1 VKTVAVTTSF
11 DVVLVGGGGAGLRA
25 AIAIAEFAPA
35 LRVAVVSKV
44 YPMRSHTVSA
54 EGGAAG
60 VIAADDSHDE
70 HCYDTISGG
79 DWLADQ
85 DAVDAFVRE
94 APQELLRLEHWGCPW
109 SREPDGRIAVR
120 PFGGMKKMRTWFA
133 ADKTGFHMLHT
144 LFQTSL
150 KYTGVVRYDEWFVTK
165 LLVDDGRVHGVIAI
179 EIATGRIEV
188 IPARAVILCTG
199 GCGKVFPFT
208 TNASIKTGDGMA
220 LAYRAGAPLKDM
232 EFVQY
237 HPTGLPFT
245 GILITEAARA
255 EGGYLINKDGYRYL
269 QDYALGKP
277 QPKPVLRTMELG
289 PRDRLSQAFVKELEK
304 GRTIDTPYGPVVHLD
319 LRHLGAALINRKL
332 PFVRELCLKYQNID
346 PVTQLIPV
354 RPVVHYM
361 MGGVHTD
368 IDGATPLA
376 GLYAAGEVACVSIN
390 GANRLG
396 SNSLPELLVFG
407 ARAGRAAAE
416 YATKAREPE
425 RHAEAQLKDELRR
438 LETERVEPGGR
449 ERIADLRQEMQAAME
464 ASAGIYR
471 TGTSLS
477 GGVDALR
484 GLQERARDLRVEDQ
498 SRTFNTERIAALEL
512 SFMLDI
518 AEAIVASALE
528 RQESRGAHQRTDFPR
543 RDDDRFLAHSLAERA
558 PDGACRVRYLPVSI
572 TRWPP
577 AERVYGEA
585 PATQGPPEHGTKDER
600 SHHASRR
607 TVPS

>member
-1 VKTVAVTTSF
+1 
-11 DVVLVGGGGAGLRA
+11 VVLVGGGGAGLRA
-25 AIAIAEFAPA
+25 AIAIAEANPR
-35 LRVAVVSKV
+35 LSIGVVSKV

-60 VIAADDSHDE
+60 AIAPDDSLEE
-70 HCYDTISGG
+70 HAYDTISGG
-79 DWLADQ
+79 DWLCDQ
-85 DAVDAFVRE
+85 DAVEAFVKE
-94 APQELLRLEHWGCPW
+94 APEELLRLEHWGCPW

-150 KYTGVVRYDEWFVTK
+150 KYPSVVRYDEWFVTR
-165 LLVDDGRVHGVIAI
+165 LLVDDGRVQGVVAI
-179 EIATGRIEV
+179 ELMSGRVEAIT
-188 IPARAVILCTG
+188 ARAVILCTG
-199 GCGKVFPFT
+199 GCGRVFPFT
-208 TNASIKTGDGMA
+208 TNASIKNGDGMA

-269 QDYALGKP
+269 QDYDLGKP
-277 QPKPVLRTMELG
+277 EPKPVFRSMELG
-289 PRDRLSQAFVKELEK
+289 PRDRLSHAFVKEVEK
-304 GRTIDTPYGPVVHLD
+304 GRTIETPYGHIVHLD
-319 LRHLGAALINRKL
+319 LRHLGEKVINTKL

-346 PVTQLIPV
+346 PVKELIPV

-368 IDGATPLA
+368 IEGATPLA

-416 YATKAREPE
+416 YASRQKPPGA
-425 RHAEAQLKDELRR
+425 AVLAQAKDEQAR
-438 LETERVEPGGR
+438 LEKALERRNGR
-449 ERIADLRQEMQAAME
+449 GERLAVLRDEMQKTME
-464 ASAGIYR
+464 ESAGIYR
-471 TGTSLS
+471 S
-477 GGVDALR
+477 GGALRQAADRLR
-484 GLQERARDLRVEDQ
+484 GLQERVPNATVEDA
-498 SRTFNTERIAALEL
+498 SRTFNTERVAALEL
-512 SFMLDI
+512 SFMLDV
-518 AEAIVASALE
+518 AEAIVNSAAGRE
-528 RQESRGAHQRTDFPR
+528 ESRGAHQRTDFPA
-543 RDDDRFLAHSLAERA
+543 RDDQRFLAHSMVHRN
-558 PDGACRVRYLPVSI
+558 PDGSCRVEYRPVTI

-577 AERVYGEA
+577 GERVYG
-585 PATQGPPEHGTKDER
+585 R
-600 SHHASRR
+600 
-607 TVPS
+607 

>member
-1 VKTVAVTTSF
+1 VTPSF

-25 AIAIAEFAPA
+25 AIAIAEAVPA

-60 VIAADDSHDE
+60 VIAPDDSHDE

-79 DWLADQ
+79 DWLGDQ
-85 DAVDAFVRE
+85 DAIEAFVRE

-109 SREPDGRIAVR
+109 SREPDGRVAVR

-150 KYTGVVRYDEWFVTK
+150 KYTAVVRYDEWFVTK

-179 EIATGRIEV
+179 ELATGRIEA

-208 TNASIKTGDGMA
+208 TNAAIKTGDGMA

-289 PRDRLSQAFVKELEK
+289 PRDRLSQAFVKELEM
-304 GRTIDTPYGPVVHLD
+304 GRTIDTAHGPVVHLD
-319 LRHLGAALINRKL
+319 LRHLGASLINRQL

-368 IDGATPLA
+368 IEGATPLA

-407 ARAGRAAAE
+407 ARAGLAAAD
-416 YATKAREPE
+416 YAATAPEPG
-425 RHAEAQLKDELRR
+425 RHAQAQLRDEQRR

-471 TGTSLS
+471 TGASLS
-477 GGVDALR
+477 RGVDALR
-484 GLQERARDLRVEDQ
+484 GLQSRARDLRVEDQ

-512 SFMLDI
+512 SFMLDV
-518 AEAIVASALE
+518 AEAIVASALQ
-528 RQESRGAHQRTDFPR
+528 RQESRGAHQRTDFPH
-543 RDDDRFLAHSLAERA
+543 RDDDRFLAHSLAERQ
-558 PDGACRVRYLPVSI
+558 PDGSCRVRYVPVTI

-577 AERVYGEA
+577 GERVYGEA
-585 PATQGPPEHGTKDER
+585 PAEQGLPEQGMKDER
-600 SHHASRR
+600 SHYASRR
-607 TVPS
+607 TVSS

>member
-1 VKTVAVTTSF
+1 MTPAF

-25 AIAIAEFAPA
+25 AIAIAETAPR

-60 VIAADDSHDE
+60 VIASDDSLDE
-70 HCYDTISGG
+70 HCYDTVSGG
-79 DWLADQ
+79 DWLGDQ
-85 DAVDAFVRE
+85 DAIEAFVRE

-120 PFGGMKKMRTWFA
+120 PFGGMKKKRTWFA

-150 KYTGVVRYDEWFVTK
+150 KHLSVFRYDEWFVTR
-165 LLVDDGRVHGVIAI
+165 LLVDDGVVQGVVAL
-179 EIATGRIEV
+179 ELATGRIEA
-188 IPARAVILCTG
+188 ITARAVILCTG

-208 TNASIKTGDGMA
+208 TNAAIKTGDGMA

-232 EFVQY
+232 EFMQY

-269 QDYALGKP
+269 QDYALGTP
-277 QPKPVLRTMELG
+277 QPKPVLRSMELG
-289 PRDRLSQAFVKELEK
+289 PRDRLSQAFVKEFEK
-304 GRTIDTPYGPVVHLD
+304 GRTIPTPYGHVVHLD
-319 LRHLGAALINRKL
+319 LRHLGAQVINTKI

-346 PVTQLIPV
+346 PVTELIPV

-361 MGGVHTD
+361 MGGVSTD
-368 IDGATPLA
+368 IDGATPLP

-416 YATKAREPE
+416 YAMRARDPE
-425 RHAEAQLKDELRR
+425 AAILTQLKDERR
-438 LETERVEPGGR
+438 RVEGELLRPHGH
-449 ERIADLRQEMQAAME
+449 ERIADLRDAMQTAME
-464 ASAGIYR
+464 DSAGIYR
-471 TGTSLS
+471 TEASLRR
-477 GGVDALR
+477 GVDTLRAL
-484 GLQERARDLRVEDQ
+484 QARAMDVHVEDD
-498 SRTFNTERIAALEL
+498 SRTFNTERVAVLEL
-512 SFMLDI
+512 QCMLDV
-518 AEAIVASALE
+518 AECIVNSALA
-528 RQESRGAHQRTDFPR
+528 RQESRGAHQRSDFPE
-543 RDDDRFLAHSLAERA
+543 RDDVRFLAHSIATRHL
-558 PDGACRVRYLPVSI
+558 DGSCRVSHLPVTI

-577 AERVYGEA
+577 AERIYGEA
-585 PATQGPPEHGTKDER
+585 TAYGGSLDVR
-600 SHHASRR
+600 SHQAAGRA
-607 TVPS
+607 VPSGEGV

>member
-1 VKTVAVTTSF
+1 VTPTH

-25 AIAIAEFAPA
+25 AIAIAEFNPR
-35 LRVAVVSKV
+35 LDIAVVSKV

-60 VIAADDSHDE
+60 AIAADDSLDE
-70 HCYDTISGG
+70 HAFDTIAGG
-79 DWLADQ
+79 DWLCDQ
-85 DAVDAFVRE
+85 DAVEAFVRE

-109 SREPDGRIAVR
+109 SRETSGRVGVR

-150 KYTGVVRYDEWFVTK
+150 KYTTVKRYDEWFVTR
-165 LLVDDGRVHGVIAI
+165 LLVDEGRMQGVVAI
-179 EIATGRIEV
+179 DLASGRIEA
-188 IPARAVILCTG
+188 ITARAVILCTG

-208 TNASIKTGDGMA
+208 TNASINTGDGMA

-269 QDYALGKP
+269 QDYNLGKP
-277 QPKPVLRTMELG
+277 HKEPVLKSMELG
-289 PRDRLSQAFVKELEK
+289 PRDRLSQAFMKELEK
-304 GRTIDTPYGPVVHLD
+304 GRTIETPYGHVVHLD
-319 LRHLGAALINRKL
+319 LRHLGAKKIDAKI
-332 PFVRELCLKYQNID
+332 PFVRELCIKYQGLD
-346 PVTQLIPV
+346 PVKDLIPV

-368 IDGATPLA
+368 INGATPLP
-376 GLYAAGEVACVSIN
+376 GLYAAGETACVSIN

-416 YATKAREPE
+416 YASQWLEVTPGIVAQVDDE
-425 RHAEAQLKDELRR
+425 RRYV
-438 LETERVEPGGR
+438 ERDLLNRTGH
-449 ERIADLRQEMQAAME
+449 ERIADVRAEMQKTME

-471 TGTSLS
+471 DRASLAKGAAELS
-477 GGVDALR
+477 QLR
-484 GLQERARDLRVEDQ
+484 GRLADLCIEDD
-498 SRTFNTERIAALEL
+498 SRTFNTERVSALEL
-512 SFMLDI
+512 GFMVDI
-518 AEAIVASALE
+518 ADTIIAAAAKRE
-528 RQESRGAHQRTDFPR
+528 ESRGAHQRTDFPK
-543 RDDDRFLAHSLAERA
+543 RDDVRFLSHSVVFRNE
-558 PDGACRVRYLPVSI
+558 DGSPRVDYLPVTI

-585 PATQGPPEHGTKDER
+585 AAHAGSHQGTGSTLPAGE
-600 SHHASRR
+600 
-607 TVPS
+607 TV

>member
-1 VKTVAVTTSF
+1 VIPSH

-25 AIAIAEFAPA
+25 AIAIAEVNPR
-35 LRVAVVSKV
+35 LRIAVVSKV

-60 VIAADDSHDE
+60 VIGKDDSLDE
-70 HCYDTISGG
+70 HAYDTISGG
-79 DWLADQ
+79 DWLCDQ
-85 DAVDAFVRE
+85 DAVEAFVNE
-94 APQELLRLEHWGCPW
+94 APKELLRLEHWGCPW

-150 KYTGVVRYDEWFVTK
+150 KYTSVERYDEWFVTR
-165 LLVDDGRVHGVIAI
+165 LLVDEGRVQGVVAI
-179 EIATGRIEV
+179 DLMSGRIEA
-188 IPARAVILCTG
+188 ITARAVILCTG
-199 GCGKVFPFT
+199 GCGRVFPFT
-208 TNASIKTGDGMA
+208 TNASIKNGDGMA

-245 GILITEAARA
+245 GILITEAARS

-269 QDYALGKP
+269 QDYKLGRPEP
-277 QPKPVLRTMELG
+277 QPVLRTMELG
-289 PRDRLSQAFVKELEK
+289 PRDRLSQAFMQELAK
-304 GRTIDTPYGPVVHLD
+304 GRTVDTPYGPVVYLD
-319 LRHLGAALINRKL
+319 LRHLGEKKINAKI

-346 PVTQLIPV
+346 PVNELIPV

-368 IDGATPLA
+368 INGATPLP

-416 YATKAREPE
+416 YASTQDDPKPVVL
-425 RHAEAQLKDELRR
+425 AQAKDEQRR
-438 LETERVEPGGR
+438 LETEFLQRTGR
-449 ERIADLRQEMQAAME
+449 ERMATLREEMQAAME
-464 ASAGIYR
+464 QSAGIYR
-471 TGTSLS
+471 SGDSLAA
-477 GGVDALR
+477 GAERLHA
-484 GLQERARDLRVEDQ
+484 LQERAANIAIEDH

-512 SFMLDI
+512 FFMLDV
-518 AEAIVASALE
+518 AEAIVNAAL
-528 RQESRGAHQRTDFPR
+528 RRRESRGAHQRTDFPA
-543 RDDDRFLAHSLAERA
+543 RDDQRFLAHSLTYRTV
-558 PDGACRVRYLPVSI
+558 DGSFRVEYLPVTI

-577 AERVYGEA
+577 GERVYGEVA
-585 PATQGPPEHGTKDER
+585 SDGRPHHVAGGALPPREG
-600 SHHASRR
+600 
-607 TVPS
+607 V

>member
-1 VKTVAVTTSF
+1 MAVTPAF

-25 AIAIAEFAPA
+25 AIAIAESAPT

-60 VIAADDSHDE
+60 VIASDDSLDE

-79 DWLADQ
+79 DWLGDQ
-85 DAVDAFVRE
+85 DAIEAFVRE
-94 APQELLRLEHWGCPW
+94 APEELLRLEHWGCPW
-109 SREPDGRIAVR
+109 SREPDGRVAVR

-150 KYTGVVRYDEWFVTK
+150 KYSGVVRFDEWFVTS
-165 LLVDDGRVHGVIAI
+165 LVVDDGRVQGVIAI
-179 EIATGRIEV
+179 EMATGRIDV
-188 IPARAVILCTG
+188 IRARAVILCTG

-277 QPKPVLRTMELG
+277 QQKPVFRSMELG

-304 GRTIDTPYGPVVHLD
+304 GRTIETPYGPVVHLD
-319 LRHLGAALINRKL
+319 LRHLGAGLINRKL

-368 IDGATPLA
+368 INGATPLP
-376 GLYAAGEVACVSIN
+376 GLFAAGEVACVSIN

-407 ARAGRAAAE
+407 ARAGRAAAD
-416 YATKAREPE
+416 YAATAPEPNG
-425 RHAEAQLKDELRR
+425 HALAQLKDEQRR
-438 LETERVEPGGR
+438 LETERVQPGGR
-449 ERIADLRQEMQAAME
+449 EPIADLRQEMQSTME

-471 TGTSLS
+471 TAASLS
-477 GGVDALR
+477 AGVGTLR
-484 GLQERARDLRVEDQ
+484 TLQERARDLRVEDQ

-518 AEAIVASALE
+518 AETIVASALQ
-528 RQESRGAHQRTDFPR
+528 RQESRGAHQRTDFPQ
-543 RDDDRFLAHSLAERA
+543 RDDHNFLAHSVAERQA
-558 PDGACRVRYLPVSI
+558 DGSCRVRYMPVTI

-585 PATQGPPEHGTKDER
+585 PPEGTHDQGMKDDR
-600 SHHASRR
+600 SHYAPRR
-607 TVPS
+607 AVPS